1 MNTIKN
7 QLYLNRYLKFIN
19 SRKLRTYIGYT
30 ENHHIVPKS
39 MGGSKELSNMIK
51 LSAREHFIAHWMLW
65 KAYQNKEMTFAFWS
79 MKMNPKE
86 KRSFK
91 LTSKTYSILKE
102 QHSKLQSERIK
113 IHNPMFNQ
121 TTKDKLRKSK
131 TGTKASEE
139 TKLKM
144 SIKQKGIKKSQETKL
159 KMSLSS
165 KGKPKSEEHK
175 KSLSKNHCDVSG
187 TNNPMYG
194 RSAIKEKNLKW
205 YTNGLENKFIPENTQ
220 PNGWYRGRTKVIS

>member
-1 MNTIKN
+1 MITIKN

-19 SRKLRTYIGYT
+19 SCKLRTYIGYT

-79 MKMNPKE
+79 MKMNPKG

-102 QHSKLQSERIK
+102 QHSKLQSERNK
-113 IHNPMFNQ
+113 IDNPMFKQ
-121 TTKDKLRKSK
+121 TAKDKLRKLK
-131 TGTKASEE
+131 TGIKASKQTKLKMSIKRKGIKKSEE

-144 SIKQKGIKKSQETKL
+144 A
-159 KMSLSS
+159 LSS

-175 KSLSKNHCDVSG
+175 KSLSENHCDVSG
-187 TNNPMYG
+187 HNNPMYG
-194 RSAIKEKNLKW
+194 RSAVREKNLKW
-205 YTNGLENKFIPENTQ
+205 YTNGLENKFISENTE
-220 PNGWYRGRTKVIS
+220 PKGWYRGREKVIS